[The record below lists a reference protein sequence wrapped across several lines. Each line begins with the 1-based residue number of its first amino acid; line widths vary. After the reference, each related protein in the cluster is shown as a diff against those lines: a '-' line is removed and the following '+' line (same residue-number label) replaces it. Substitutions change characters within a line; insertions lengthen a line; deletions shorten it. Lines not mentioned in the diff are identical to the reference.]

1 MVTFFRDDVA
11 DIKCSQFLSFLSFL
25 SDCFA
30 LLNRWLACAKSKTH
44 YYFNQWIRVYQ
55 TLSIKKMKA
64 DCFLYCLEKTNVT
77 LQLCKHTVCWSFLF
91 YLLSARG
98 LLRCT
103 RVSTVV
109 QQFCSLTYFNNWC
122 KKLKFY
128 WQELDLISKKC
139 QSENNW
145 C

>member
-11 DIKCSQFLSFLSFL
+11 DIKRSQFLSFLSFL

-91 YLLSARG
+91 WAHLSILSEHNRPK
-98 LLRCT
+98 T
-103 RVSTVV
+103 T
-109 QQFCSLTYFNNWC
+109 SLFHRTE
-122 KKLKFY
+122 KR
-128 WQELDLISKKC
+128 
-139 QSENNW
+139 
-145 C
+145 